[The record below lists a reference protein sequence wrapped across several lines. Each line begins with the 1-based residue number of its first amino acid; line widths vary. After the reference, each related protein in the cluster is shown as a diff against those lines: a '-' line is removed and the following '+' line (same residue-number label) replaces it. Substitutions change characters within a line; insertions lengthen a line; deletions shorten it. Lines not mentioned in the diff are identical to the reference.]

1 VSIDE
6 GYIKYVSHWTEG
18 ALPHAECVAEL
29 ERWRAQLYDAG
40 LIGHY
45 DHLDVGFGNLSIR
58 AGNPGQFIVSG
69 TQTGHLAH
77 TTADHYAL
85 VTKADVAG
93 NAVWSVGPSRA
104 SSEALTHAA
113 IYRLSDAVGAVVHV
127 HDAMLWRHY
136 LDRLPTT
143 DARVAY
149 GTPAMAAEFE
159 RLWSDRAFHDS
170 RGDSFREKGLAI
182 MGGHEEGIVS
192 IGRDLAEAAQRILA
206 LKATVRRPAKGG
218 SPDADVP

>member
-1 VSIDE
+1 MSIDE
-6 GYIKYVSHWTEG
+6 GYVKYVSRWTDG
-18 ALPHAECVAEL
+18 ALPHAESVPEL
-29 ERWRAQLYDAG
+29 ERWRAPLHDAG

-45 DHLDVGFGNLSIR
+45 EHLDIGFGNLSVR
-58 AGNPGQFIVSG
+58 ADAPGQFVISG

-85 VTKADVAG
+85 VTRADIAG

-113 IYRLSDAVGAVVHV
+113 IYRLSDAINAVVHV
-127 HDAMLWRHY
+127 HDAMLWKYY

-159 RLWSDRAFHDS
+159 RLWSGRAFTDTCTT
-170 RGDSFREKGLAI
+170 SFRVQGLAV

-192 IGRDLAEAAQRILA
+192 IGRDLAEAAQRILG
-206 LKATVRRPAKGG
+206 LKAAFNDTGG
-218 SPDADVP
+218 VIPKAD